1 MMKTLPSKRGP
12 NFLIS
17 APHTVNSSVSQ
28 MNRAGTVK
36 LIFRDDMN
44 TLYNYVTLQIL
55 QHDRYAVTFMWKRDD
70 AASLVAIISF

>member
-1 MMKTLPSKRGP
+1 MKILQSKIRP

-17 APHTVNSSVSQ
+17 APHRVNNSVSQ

-44 TLYNYVTLQIL
+44 TLYNYGMLPIL
-55 QHDRYAVTFMWKRDD
+55 QNDRYAVTFMWMREGT
-70 AASLVAIISF
+70 ASLVAVI